1 MFATRRFQEGELVER
16 CPTLELLAADV
27 TGVLRDYIF
36 GSVNDGGVVV
46 VLGYGMLYNHSA
58 DANLEYLQAD
68 AHTIEFFALRVVE
81 PGEELTIDY
90 DSDWWA
96 SRGLEPG

>member
-1 MFATRRFQEGELVER
+1 
-16 CPTLELLAADV
+16 
-27 TGVLRDYIF
+27 
-36 GSVNDGGVVV
+36 
-46 VLGYGMLYNHSA
+46 MLYNHSGDA
-58 DANLEYLQAD
+58 DLEYLQAD
-68 AHTIEFFALRVVE
+68 ADAIEFYALRVVE